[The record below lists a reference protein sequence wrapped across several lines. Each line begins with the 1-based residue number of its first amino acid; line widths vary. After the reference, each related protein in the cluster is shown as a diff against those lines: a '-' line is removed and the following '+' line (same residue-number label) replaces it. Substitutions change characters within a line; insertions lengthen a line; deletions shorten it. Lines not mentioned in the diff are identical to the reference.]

1 MRTEVWG
8 NLYSQIELDSSY
20 FAKTIEVN
28 GCDTFGTIGSQA
40 RQGELPCLENDG
52 WNDNS
57 GTRHPS
63 SRAACPRS
71 LDDIGDTA
79 REPVHLTSG
88 GRSESWNCPH
98 RHRCGPARRRGNPHS
113 RCPLHSCCGK
123 AVRVWSLSPQSTSR
137 HDTADMPRHLHIP
150 RRVRL
155 VDVED
160 LLTRSKKVRSRQ

>member
-57 GTRHPS
+57 AP
-63 SRAACPRS
+63 
-71 LDDIGDTA
+71 DT
-79 REPVHLTSG
+79 L
-88 GRSESWNCPH
+88 
-98 RHRCGPARRRGNPHS
+98 
-113 RCPLHSCCGK
+113 LH
-123 AVRVWSLSPQSTSR
+123 
-137 HDTADMPRHLHIP
+137 
-150 RRVRL
+150 VRL
-155 VDVED
+155 VPAH
-160 LLTRSKKVRSRQ
+160 LMTSATLHANLFI